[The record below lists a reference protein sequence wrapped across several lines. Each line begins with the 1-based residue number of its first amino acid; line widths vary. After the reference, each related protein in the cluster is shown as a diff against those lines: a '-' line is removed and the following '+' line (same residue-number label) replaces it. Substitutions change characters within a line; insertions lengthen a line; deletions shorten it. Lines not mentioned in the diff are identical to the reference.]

1 MPRGR
6 RNSRI
11 PRSKC
16 GPQYITP
23 SISPIQ
29 PAEILKHFNRL
40 PTHLKPRGPGQGSS
54 SSRRQPLSSNL
65 IPHPHLYNL
74 IKDIFIHTPVIMNGH
89 CIWAIDPSVALVTR
103 ETLDRVLDPRPG
115 EPRPPTFGPE
125 HGQLSTL
132 PCCSPQSRLCPQNE
146 VFRRF
151 FF

>member
-1 MPRGR
+1 MEL
-6 RNSRI
+6 S
-11 PRSKC
+11 
-16 GPQYITP
+16 
-23 SISPIQ
+23 
-29 PAEILKHFNRL
+29 
-40 PTHLKPRGPGQGSS
+40 SS

-146 VFRRF
+146 VFRGF
-151 FF
+151 FSKSVGTQTQCLPAAAGHTCCPPQPPAVSVDNLGSPPA